1 MLNDKRFIK
10 FKSEKQRDS
19 IKLKD
24 NEINV
29 LFYSEKNILLSENF
43 NSQKDLLNLFK
54 KIIKDDSSNIILVR
68 SEKGNFL
75 LVKRKTLDKDLT
87 YKYLE
92 ELGGR
97 IYNKIK
103 PLGSSQAKIYENN
116 ISINERLALGI
127 LLSSYKFENYKKNK
141 IKQITNLKNVVFVC
155 NEPNKNLNK
164 ISEIQNL
171 AKGVFTARDLVWQ
184 PPNILY
190 PSSFAD
196 ECKKLKKIG
205 VKVTIYNEKQLQKIG
220 MDALLAVGRGSRK
233 DSQVVVMEW
242 SGGKKDNK
250 PMAFIGKGVCFDSGG
265 LSLKPAKS
273 MEDMKW
279 DMGGAATVTGIIE
292 AAALSKLKYNLI
304 GVIGLVENMPD
315 GDAQRPGDVVKS
327 YSGQTIEVLNTDAEG
342 RLVLADI
349 LSWTEK
355 KYKPK
360 FMINFATLTGAMIV
374 ALGNIRAGLFSND
387 KEISEAIFNSG
398 EITGEKVWA
407 MPLDDDY
414 DQLIKTEIAD
424 MKNIGGPGAGSITAG
439 CFLKRHIEKTPWAHL
454 DIAGVTWQNKSTP
467 SIPSGGVGWG
477 VRMLYHLIKQY

>member
-19 IKLKD
+19 IKFKD
-24 NEINV
+24 NEVNV

-54 KIIKDDSSNIILVR
+54 KIINNDSSNIILVR

-103 PLGSSQAKIYENN
+103 PLGSTQAKIYEND
-116 ISINERLALGI
+116 IFINGRLALGI

-141 IKQITNLKNVVFVC
+141 IKQNTNLKNVVFVC

-205 VKVTIYNEKQLQKIG
+205 VKVTIYI
-220 MDALLAVGRGSRK
+220 
-233 DSQVVVMEW
+233 
-242 SGGKKDNK
+242 
-250 PMAFIGKGVCFDSGG
+250 
-265 LSLKPAKS
+265 
-273 MEDMKW
+273 
-279 DMGGAATVTGIIE
+279 
-292 AAALSKLKYNLI
+292 
-304 GVIGLVENMPD
+304 
-315 GDAQRPGDVVKS
+315 
-327 YSGQTIEVLNTDAEG
+327 
-342 RLVLADI
+342 
-349 LSWTEK
+349 
-355 KYKPK
+355 
-360 FMINFATLTGAMIV
+360 
-374 ALGNIRAGLFSND
+374 
-387 KEISEAIFNSG
+387 
-398 EITGEKVWA
+398 
-407 MPLDDDY
+407 
-414 DQLIKTEIAD
+414 
-424 MKNIGGPGAGSITAG
+424 
-439 CFLKRHIEKTPWAHL
+439 
-454 DIAGVTWQNKSTP
+454 
-467 SIPSGGVGWG
+467 
-477 VRMLYHLIKQY
+477 

>member
-10 FKSEKQRDS
+10 FKFEKQSDNN
-19 IKLKD
+19 KFKD
-24 NEINV
+24 NEINIV
-29 LFYSEKNILLSENF
+29 FYSEKNILLSDNF
-43 NSQKDLLNLFK
+43 NSQRDLLNLFK
-54 KIIKDDSSNIILVR
+54 KIIINESSNTILVR
-68 SEKGNFL
+68 SEKGSFL
-75 LVKRKTLDKDLT
+75 LVKRKTSDKDLT

-242 SGGKKDNK
+242 SGGKKNSK

-265 LSLKPAKS
+265 LSRDGL
-273 MEDMKW
+273 M
-279 DMGGAATVTGIIE
+279 TGV
-292 AAALSKLKYNLI
+292 S
-304 GVIGLVENMPD
+304 
-315 GDAQRPGDVVKS
+315 
-327 YSGQTIEVLNTDAEG
+327 
-342 RLVLADI
+342 
-349 LSWTEK
+349 K
-355 KYKPK
+355 KYKRPISLVR
-360 FMINFATLTGAMIV
+360 FSIEFFVVFVGWLLGGTLGIGTIIFAVFIGPFV
-374 ALGNIRAGLFSND
+374 ALS
-387 KEISEAIFNSG
+387 
-398 EITGEKVWA
+398 
-407 MPLDDDY
+407 
-414 DQLIKTEIAD
+414 
-424 MKNIGGPGAGSITAG
+424 
-439 CFLKRHIEKTPWAHL
+439 LKIVSLLK
-454 DIAGVTWQNKSTP
+454 K
-467 SIPSGGVGWG
+467 
-477 VRMLYHLIKQY
+477 